1 MKIDCCAATLLLMLT
16 AACDRAPQS
25 ADQAEEA
32 RHRLGLERIDRAAHC
47 AAVTKAVSSLGTPTL
62 RRQAEAL
69 GLDDVTAQFAT
80 RWQTVLK
87 QQARFARADADDIS
101 AAIDRNRVVIRTTA
115 DLKAVADDAFTC
127 AGEIERSGND

>member
-1 MKIDCCAATLLLMLT
+1 MRMACCAATLLLMLT

-25 ADQAEEA
+25 TDQARQA
-32 RHRLGLERIDRAAHC
+32 RHKLGLERIDRAAYC
-47 AAVTKAVSSLGTPTL
+47 TAVTKAVSSLATPAL

-87 QQARFARADADDIS
+87 QQARLARADTNDIS
-101 AAIDRNRVVIRTTA
+101 AAIDRNQIIIRTTA